1 MGISVDPIEAMLDP
15 RYMHEDL
22 RQLDTEVTK
31 ALRGLDARGTQA
43 TPYSHPDKWSI
54 QQIVEHLLSTYRGS
68 IPALHARVDKRS
80 ATRAKPTLRQRAGQ
94 FFLLNLGR
102 FPNGR
107 VAPAAVSPTLPTTV
121 QSGEELTVKVST
133 ELRRLDEVTARGEH
147 LFGDRRAVSHI
158 ILGPL
163 SMQQWRRF
171 HLIHGLHHIK
181 QIQAIR
187 REHAI

>member
-1 MGISVDPIEAMLDP
+1 
-15 RYMHEDL
+15 MHDDL
-22 RQLDTEVTK
+22 RRLDTEVTRV
-31 ALRGLDARGTQA
+31 LQGLDARNTQA
-43 TPYSHPDKWSI
+43 TPFSHPDKWSI

-68 IPALHARVDKRS
+68 IPAIHARVDKRS
-80 ATRAKPTLRQRAGQ
+80 ATRAKPTLRQRFGQ
-94 FFLLNLGR
+94 FMIIKLGR

-121 QSGEELTVKVST
+121 QSGDELAAKVSA
-133 ELRRLDEVTARGEH
+133 ELRKLDEVTARGEH
-147 LFGDRRAVSHI
+147 LFGERRAVSHI

-163 SMQQWRRF
+163 SMRQWRRF

-187 REHAI
+187 REHSI